1 MGKTQKNMLS
11 SFFGDNKSKRR
22 RGRSSSSRSRSSSS
36 SSSSSRSRSSS
47 DRRSRR
53 RNRRKEAAA
62 KAQAKAI
69 WNRVYLGLATLAA
82 GGVAITKGSDLW
94 KSMTTL
100 AKTQDVVM
108 PDTKTPA
115 SAILVDNMVD
125 LKAQQKQLDK
135 KIDQLK
141 KTSYDVKATKRN
153 KENFQRW
160 FQTTARLGV
169 KAAGTKGLL
178 KGQAFKDMSVA
189 DRVEL
194 IHGELKTLRDDYL
207 TTTLELPGNDPTRQA
222 LDNSYAYKSPQRVK
236 AATARLALRTS
247 KEKKKRLREAY
258 FKKHHD
264 TLNIP

>member
-1 MGKTQKNMLS
+1 MLS

-22 RGRSSSSRSRSSSS
+22 RRRSSSSRSRS

-62 KAQAKAI
+62 KAQAKAM

-178 KGQAFKDMSVA
+178 KGRDFQKKSVA

-207 TTTLELPGNDPTRQA
+207 TTTLKLPANDPRRQKLA
-222 LDNSYAYKSPQRVK
+222 DSYKYKTPKDVEK
-236 AATARLALRTS
+236 ATAEVAVRTNS
-247 KEKKKRLREAY
+247 ARRKKLREAY
-258 FKKHHD
+258 LKKHQD
-264 TLNIP
+264 TLHIP